1 MSKQIMKIYIPRI
14 LGGVTQKMIIHTFHR
29 LSIGNVYYIDMYRKI
44 NQNKNLYYFAFLEIE
59 LYNTLVAKRIL
70 ADLNDNIVV
79 KLIYD
84 EDSKYYWE
92 VKRHVP
98 KTERHNKSSVMPV
111 SQAVYMNAT
120 GMVEEQTDLAED
132 DFDYETNL
140 QGDTYTYNMWD
151 AKNTFWSPANAITLL

>member
-79 KLIYD
+79 
-84 EDSKYYWE
+84 
-92 VKRHVP
+92 
-98 KTERHNKSSVMPV
+98 
-111 SQAVYMNAT
+111 
-120 GMVEEQTDLAED
+120 
-132 DFDYETNL
+132 
-140 QGDTYTYNMWD
+140 
-151 AKNTFWSPANAITLL
+151 